1 MTIKTNS
8 SKAPI
13 NQETLPGGLLN
24 MIDQTCQSI
33 ASTEILQDKRA
44 EYGQKI
50 VATASRQLVKD
61 YGNSFVEKN

>member
-50 VATASRQLVKD
+50 VAAMTRQLTQD
-61 YGNSFVEKN
+61 YSKGFY